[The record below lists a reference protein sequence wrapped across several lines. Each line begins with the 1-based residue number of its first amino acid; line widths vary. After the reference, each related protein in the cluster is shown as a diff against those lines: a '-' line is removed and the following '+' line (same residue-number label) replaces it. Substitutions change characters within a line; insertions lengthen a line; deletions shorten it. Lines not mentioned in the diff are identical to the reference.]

1 MMTMTYILDAKL
13 YINLTN
19 RCPNA
24 CDFCLRTHGDG
35 VGDADSL
42 WLSREPS
49 KEEIW
54 ADIEKRNLSDFP
66 ELIFCG
72 YGEPTCR
79 LDDLLWL
86 CGKIRQVSSISIRVN
101 TNGLSDLIN
110 QKRTARLFDGLVD
123 TISISL
129 NASTAEKYE
138 AVCHSE
144 FGLDAFPAIL
154 QFTREVGVYVP
165 QVILS
170 VVDRNTPQEELS
182 ACRKLCEA
190 CGAHFRVRSYIDD

>member
-1 MMTMTYILDAKL
+1 MMTMTYILDGKL

-24 CDFCLRTHGDG
+24 CAFCLRTHGDG

-42 WLSREPS
+42 WLEREPT

-54 ADIEKRNLSDFP
+54 ADLEKRRLSDYP

-79 LDDLLWL
+79 LGDMLWL
-86 CGKIRQVSSISIRVN
+86 CGKIRQVSSISIRIN

-110 QKRTARLFDGLVD
+110 GGRTARQFDGLVD

-138 AVCHSE
+138 ALCHSE
-144 FGLDAFPAIL
+144 FGLNAFPAIL

-165 QVILS
+165 QVVLT
-170 VVDRNTPQEELS
+170 VVDNDMSPEELN
-182 ACRKLCEA
+182 ACRRLAQE
-190 CGAHFRVRSYIDD
+190 CGAHFRVRSYIED